1 MAGTVVEQDS
11 GGLAEVGTAARPSRA
26 RRTGTAVTPESDR
39 PRLLFFYGR
48 TSGLS
53 RRVEAYLAQV
63 LQRHR
68 NHSTFRLTRVAVE
81 DHQELADHFGITQLP
96 TLLVIE
102 GSKPKA

>member
-1 MAGTVVEQDS
+1 M
-11 GGLAEVGTAARPSRA
+11 GGLATETTKTADGAA
-26 RRTGTAVTPESDR
+26 DR
-39 PRLLFFYGR
+39 PRLVFFYGK

-102 GSKPKA
+102 GSKPKARLEAPRDRASIENALSPWLL